1 MKLVFDTNVV
11 VAGLVATG
19 LCHELLADHVPRNE
33 VILSVALWQELI
45 ETLAAKFDLE
55 ADELPF
61 LRLYHRHATWVEPKA
76 LDRPVCRNSD
86 DDQVLATAHSGG
98 AEAIVTGD
106 RDLLDLGSFEGIA
119 ILTPRQFL
127 ELAEG

>member
-19 LCHELLADHVPRNE
+19 LCHELLADHMPRHDT
-33 VILSVALWQELI
+33 VLSAELWQELV
-45 ETLAAKFDLE
+45 ETLSKKFDLE
-55 ADELPF
+55 PVELPF
-61 LRLYHRHATWVEPKA
+61 LKLYHRHATWVEPDT
-76 LDRPVCRNSD
+76 LTPPVCRDSD
-86 DDQVLATAHSGG
+86 DDWVLATALAGE

-106 RDLLDLGSFEGIA
+106 RDLLDLDSFEGIT

-127 ELAEG
+127 ELADG